1 MQPGTK
7 KLICRS
13 LGLIGVVWGL
23 VTVVSEWQTAAAMYH
38 REQFPESSEAL
49 DETALMESIKFASF
63 ASVVSLLICCVWLAV
78 LMLLKPRTRL
88 SYAFRFSL
96 WPSAFFLYGVGTS
109 LAYIAWADDP
119 LGANLYPPPQPGM
132 RFLAAILLGGIFGL
146 LWFPVGYFLWQPSH
160 ANQESQ
166 QITAVASHPSPL
178 TAISHQFLV
187 TWRGSAVL
195 RWTVFQFLAIVFGV
209 MLSEGNLSRLS
220 RGSINPGSEYELDVV
235 LTRLDFWEYRHAVWT
250 LLLIVPAIQV
260 WHRPLFR
267 WLNQI
272 AE

>member
-1 MQPGTK
+1 M
-7 KLICRS
+7 
-13 LGLIGVVWGL
+13 WGL
-23 VTVVSEWQTAAAMYH
+23 VTVVGEWQTAAAMYH

-88 SYAFRFSL
+88 SYAVRFSL

-109 LAYIAWADDP
+109 LAYIVWADDP

-132 RFLAAILLGGIFGL
+132 RFLAAVLLGGIFGL
-146 LWFPVGYFLWQPSH
+146 LWFPVGYFLWQPST

-166 QITAVASHPSPL
+166 QFTAVASNSSPL
-178 TAISHQFLV
+178 PAISHQFLV

-195 RWTVFQFLAIVFGV
+195 RWTVFQFFAIVFGV
-209 MLSEGNLSRLS
+209 MLAEGNLGNLSQLS
-220 RGSINPGSEYELDVV
+220 RGSISPGREYELDVV
-235 LTRLDFWEYRHAVWT
+235 LTSLYFWEYRHAVWA
-250 LLLIVPAIQV
+250 LLVVVPAIQV

-267 WLNQI
+267 WLNQM

>member
-1 MQPGTK
+1 
-7 KLICRS
+7 
-13 LGLIGVVWGL
+13 
-23 VTVVSEWQTAAAMYH
+23 MYDW
-38 REQFPESSEAL
+38 EQFPESSGAL

-78 LMLLKPRTRL
+78 LMVLKPRTRI

-96 WPSAFFLYGVGTS
+96 WPSTFFLYGVGTS
-109 LAYIAWADDP
+109 LAYILWADDP
-119 LGANLYPPPQPGM
+119 VGTHLYPPQLGM
-132 RFLAAILLGGIFGL
+132 RFLAAVLLGGIFGL

-160 ANQESQ
+160 ANQESH
-166 QITAVASHPSPL
+166 QITAVASNSSPF
-178 TAISHQFLV
+178 TAISHQFLI

-195 RWTVFQFLAIVFGV
+195 RWTVFQFFAIVFGV
-209 MLSEGNLSRLS
+209 MLSEGNLSQLS
-220 RGSINPGSEYELDVV
+220 RGGISTGSEYELDVV
-235 LTRLDFWEYRHAVWT
+235 LTTLDFWEYRHAVWT
-250 LLLIVPAIQV
+250 LLWIVPAIQV